1 MASVL
6 AENGFN
12 VTILEW
18 DRDAILPPIEYTKNI
33 LIRRMRLKAPFGYRL
48 IFKIIFWQFYIT
60 IAILLENF
68 TVIQPQNLDNL
79 LPVWLLRPLKKF
91 KIVYDIADFYA
102 DAYIPPN
109 MTLIRRIIAWFERLL
124 AKTVDSIILVDES
137 RKQQINIPGWIIYNS
152 PPDIFNALKI
162 NNNAETSFKSKFVI
176 FYAGML
182 ARDRGLDTLIKAVW
196 GLVDV
201 ELIIAGF
208 GELNSVFS
216 KINKWK
222 NNIRFLGRIAYNDV
236 LKLTASSDCIV
247 ALYDPRIPNNVFASP
262 NKLFEAMMCAK
273 PIIVNHGTNAASIVL
288 KEKCGLVVS
297 YGDYKDLRNA
307 IMKLKA
313 DPLLK
318 EELGKNGRR
327 AYEQKYSWKLM
338 EAKLLRIYNSLI
350 EKDEK

>member
-1 MASVL
+1 
-6 AENGFN
+6 
-12 VTILEW
+12 
-18 DRDAILPPIEYTKNI
+18 
-33 LIRRMRLKAPFGYRL
+33 
-48 IFKIIFWQFYIT
+48 
-60 IAILLENF
+60 
-68 TVIQPQNLDNL
+68 
-79 LPVWLLRPLKKF
+79 
-91 KIVYDIADFYA
+91 
-102 DAYIPPN
+102 
-109 MTLIRRIIAWFERLL
+109 
-124 AKTVDSIILVDES
+124 
-137 RKQQINIPGWIIYNS
+137 
-152 PPDIFNALKI
+152 
-162 NNNAETSFKSKFVI
+162 
-176 FYAGML
+176 ML

-208 GELNSVFS
+208 GELNNVFS

-222 NNIRFLGRIAYNDV
+222 NNIRFLGRVAYNDV

-318 EELGKNGRR
+318 EELGKNGRH